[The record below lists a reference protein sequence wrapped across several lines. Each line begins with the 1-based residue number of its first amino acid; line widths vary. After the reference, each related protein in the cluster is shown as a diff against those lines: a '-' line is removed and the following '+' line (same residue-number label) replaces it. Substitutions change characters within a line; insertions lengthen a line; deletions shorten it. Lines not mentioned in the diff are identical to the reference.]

1 MVRDA
6 QMIAA
11 VHETG
16 RLVRPVIS
24 RMLRYRTVWR
34 WDRAWPVRLHR
45 LARLTV
51 CPVQGPHAFYDTF
64 GAPRTGGRRHQG
76 NDLFAPQWTPVVAAQ
91 SGMVV
96 RYPNGLGG
104 RALHVFSRGSYTYYA
119 HLSRYVGG
127 KRWVRAGTI
136 IGYVGHSGDARVT
149 PYHLHFEYHP
159 GRGAAVDPFPLLQR
173 VC

>member
-16 RLVRPVIS
+16 RLVRPAIS

-45 LARLTV
+45 RAQLTV

-64 GAPRTGGRRHQG
+64 GAPRPGGRRHQG

-91 SGMVV
+91 SGMLT

-119 HLSRYVGG
+119 HLTRYVGG
-127 KRWVRAGTI
+127 KRWVRAGTV
-136 IGYVGHSGDARVT
+136 IGYIGHSGDARAT

-159 GRGAAVDPFPLLQR
+159 GRGNAVDPFPLLQR